1 MKAIKK
7 TLVISITGVL
17 AALTFGSCSSDEL
30 ATTVTPK
37 QEQQQGK
44 TITMNVHLEA
54 SAGQEM
60 PSGDPSTRGLQ
71 LKYTQKIPFF
81 TANVDK
87 GTGKKRF
94 RLHVFSSVIIKKL
107 VSLKTAQKCM
117 VKLYLSKIQNKQ
129 LKQ

>member
-7 TLVISITGVL
+7 TLVISITVVL
-17 AALTFGSCSSDEL
+17 AALTFGSCSSDDL

-44 TITMNVHLEA
+44 TIIMNVHLEA

-71 LKYTQKIPFF
+71 LKYTQKI
-81 TANVDK
+81 
-87 GTGKKRF
+87 
-94 RLHVFSSVIIKKL
+94 H
-107 VSLKTAQKCM
+107 SLRQT
-117 VKLYLSKIQNKQ
+117 
-129 LKQ
+129 